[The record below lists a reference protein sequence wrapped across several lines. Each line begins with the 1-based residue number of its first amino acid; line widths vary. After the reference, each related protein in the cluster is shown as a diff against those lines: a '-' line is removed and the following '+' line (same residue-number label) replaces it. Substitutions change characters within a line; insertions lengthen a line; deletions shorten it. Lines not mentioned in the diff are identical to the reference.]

1 MMIGCSEM
9 RTDGTRRDVVAPS
22 VACSPAHTH
31 FNGDHASSN
40 ERITKSSE
48 QRLNNNV
55 IQRRREKCLAFESSQ
70 ASPDAHQHQLSL
82 KIDIEVSF
90 LWRHT
95 ISQWDFFTEC

>member
-1 MMIGCSEM
+1 MIGCSEM

-82 KIDIEVSF
+82 KSH
-90 LWRHT
+90 L
-95 ISQWDFFTEC
+95 